1 MQRLDVEDYLA
12 GYGSALRILVAV
24 NVPEGLVLA
33 ADSMST
39 ITNDQGA
46 VIQLFEHA
54 HKLTQLSDY
63 PAGTLTWGMGSIAQ
77 RTIDSLVYEFSQ
89 SLLSVEH
96 GATVD
101 IGNVAQALSD
111 FVTPRYEA
119 YYQANT
125 QLQRAEIGMLVG
137 GYSTGHSL

>member
-24 NVPEGLVLA
+24 NVPEGLVLP
-33 ADSMST
+33 ADSIST